1 MPLGDFNFLLLGIA
15 VQPDNLHTVQQR
27 PRHIQRVG
35 GRYEHH
41 LGKVIVQIQIMV
53 VKRRILLGIQHF
65 QQRRTR
71 VAAPIRTE
79 LVNLVQEKQRV
90 GHAGFFDVLNNLA
103 RHCSDISAAVSA
115 DFRLVA
121 HAAQRRAHELAPRRP
136 GNRPPERGFAH
147 ARCPDQA

>member
-1 MPLGDFNFLLLGIA
+1 MPLGNFNFLLLGIA
-15 VQPDNLHTVQQR
+15 VQPDNLHAVQQR

-71 VAAPIRTE
+71 VAAPVRTE

-90 GHAGFFDVLNNLA
+90 GHAGFFDVLDNLA

-115 DFRLVA
+115 DLGFVVQPA
-121 HAAQRRAHELAPRRP
+121 PRRAHKLAPRCP
-136 GNRPPERGFAH
+136 G
-147 ARCPDQA
+147 D